1 MSNRKKLRR
10 HGGTSLGGKA
20 VSQEVM
26 LRLLAGFQA
35 MDDEMQARD
44 ELRAE
49 ARRTWCGGKDPVP
62 AELPCW
68 PEDSL
73 GDRFFSGMLLADA
86 MQAPSLMTA
95 VMPAPRVIAADSA
108 HWNVA
113 VSVLVRAVLLDGVPA
128 DDPQVKALLG
138 VLAPVAEAEY
148 SYGQA
153 ANLAVFGIGTA
164 GMGDEPEFPEEDGP
178 ISLLG
183 TLALIDAIWAVIG
196 EDPLQEILD
205 VLTPL
210 LDEAL
215 PELGG
220 QVVAEALVR
229 AFSHHYRC
237 EMPGDDKVLE
247 RLARPGPGN
256 PLEDL
261 VTARVVTPAD
271 APRVGLTV
279 LATLAELCRSGS
291 ASVLQVV
298 AA

>member
-20 VSQEVM
+20 VSQEAM
-26 LRLLAGFQA
+26 LQLLAGFQA
-35 MDDEMQARD
+35 MSDRMQARD
-44 ELRAE
+44 ELRAA
-49 ARRTWCGGKDPVP
+49 ARRAWCGGKDPVP

-86 MQAPSLMTA
+86 IKAPSLVTA
-95 VMPAPRVIAADSA
+95 ARPAPRVIAADSA

-113 VSVLVRAVLLDGVPA
+113 VSVLVRAVLFDGVPV
-128 DDPQVKALLG
+128 DDPEVQAILG
-138 VLAPVAEAEY
+138 VLAPVAEAEF

-153 ANLAVFGIGTA
+153 ANLAAFGIGTT

-178 ISLLG
+178 MSLLG
-183 TLALIDAIWAVIG
+183 TLALIDATWAVIG
-196 EDPLQEILD
+196 EDPLQEVLG
-205 VLTPL
+205 VLTPI
-210 LDEAL
+210 LDDAL

-237 EMPGDDKVLE
+237 EMPGDEKVLE
-247 RLARPGPGN
+247 RLARPGPGD

-261 VTARVVTPAD
+261 VTARVMPPAD

-279 LATLAELCRSGS
+279 LATLAELCKSES
-291 ASVLQVV
+291 ASVLRV